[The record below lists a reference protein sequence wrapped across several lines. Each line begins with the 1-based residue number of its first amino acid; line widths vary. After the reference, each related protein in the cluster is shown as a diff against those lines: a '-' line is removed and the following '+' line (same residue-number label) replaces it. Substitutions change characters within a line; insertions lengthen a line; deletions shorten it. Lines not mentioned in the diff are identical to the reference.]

1 MALPGLAKGLAP
13 PIPVGQGM
21 SDLGTLPGMRTSIAS
36 GINDGGQVVGCSE
49 TADGSSRRVF
59 SWTVADGM
67 EDVGPIDGGPC
78 DASVNNLGQVVWSP
92 HLQNMGHVFRWTHSG
107 GAQDLGF
114 SAYAVATNSSGQI
127 SGTAPF
133 QNQDH
138 AFLWSQAGGLQDLGT
153 INGWEHSDA
162 FGMNETGDVVGST
175 SSNVVPAQDAFVWT
189 QNGGMRGLGVSFGT
203 SYGINIHDQA
213 VGWGIF
219 APDNLDPYVW
229 SQTAGVIDIDNELP
243 VKLRHDPHFWAAV
256 AINDAGKIA
265 LADRGFKGGSALL
278 TPKMKVSVLSS
289 VNPSHVGQSVTFTAS
304 VTSVQGA
311 PPDGETV
318 VFKDG
323 SHRLKA
329 VTLVNGTAAFTTSTL
344 AAGIHSMSTTYTG
357 DTDYASSKSAPLQ
370 QVVNQ

>member
-1 MALPGLAKGLAP
+1 MKKAFVLLGIPGVLALSLFAQDYQYKNLGSLGKGSTQATALNSSGQV
-13 PIPVGQGM
+13 VGSSKNLNRVIHAFLWSLQDGIQ
-21 SDLGTLPGMRTSIAS
+21 DLGTLPGMRTSIAS

-175 SSNVVPAQDAFVWT
+175 SPNVIPPQDAFIWT
-189 QNGGMRGLGVSFGT
+189 QNGGMQGLGVSFGT
-203 SYGINIHDQA
+203 
-213 VGWGIF
+213 
-219 APDNLDPYVW
+219 
-229 SQTAGVIDIDNELP
+229 
-243 VKLRHDPHFWAAV
+243 
-256 AINDAGKIA
+256 
-265 LADRGFKGGSALL
+265 
-278 TPKMKVSVLSS
+278 
-289 VNPSHVGQSVTFTAS
+289 
-304 VTSVQGA
+304 
-311 PPDGETV
+311 
-318 VFKDG
+318 
-323 SHRLKA
+323 
-329 VTLVNGTAAFTTSTL
+329 
-344 AAGIHSMSTTYTG
+344 
-357 DTDYASSKSAPLQ
+357 
-370 QVVNQ
+370 